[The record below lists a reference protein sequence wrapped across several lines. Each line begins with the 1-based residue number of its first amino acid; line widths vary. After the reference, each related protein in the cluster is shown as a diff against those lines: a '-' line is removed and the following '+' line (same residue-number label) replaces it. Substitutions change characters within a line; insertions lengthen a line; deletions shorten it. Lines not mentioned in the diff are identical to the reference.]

1 MKSSGFG
8 WLISRSVRHGTEYL
22 HLDIVRREEDKI
34 RNPDSSGES
43 DYNHAPKFLHG
54 TTLSCLGIHAHLAEI
69 SGEKRVLGL
78 DDVEYHDVFSIDEL
92 RLKQMFKTMKKIRKA
107 LDAEIGWDDLQAF
120 RAVTKALKLGFVAY
134 TRSVMSSSYDD
145 NDFIFMSPCE
155 GANYISRQVEEM
167 TAVPE
172 VAVAV

>member
-1 MKSSGFG
+1 M
-8 WLISRSVRHGTEYL
+8 
-22 HLDIVRREEDKI
+22 
-34 RNPDSSGES
+34 
-43 DYNHAPKFLHG
+43 
-54 TTLSCLGIHAHLAEI
+54 
-69 SGEKRVLGL
+69 
-78 DDVEYHDVFSIDEL
+78 
-92 RLKQMFKTMKKIRKA
+92 
-107 LDAEIGWDDLQAF
+107 
-120 RAVTKALKLGFVAY
+120 LKLGFVAY